1 MDVLRTVKVQSRE
14 IVAGI
19 EILNMEN
26 LPLDTSFILVVF
38 VPQPRDLE
46 IVRLLGWYRIP
57 LRSAPKVVEVDY
69 LAFYQPASFGSG
81 HRWRIEHFA
90 ALRGHE
96 LVRRVDLFRDEAD
109 HPRAQEEYF
118 KMQLGPLQTLPSPIL
133 AEDWRR
139 LTFLYTTGVL
149 FRQAAVIQ
157 DLVIAEEER
166 ESLWLALRER
176 ASQANQYRTRADEDW
191 ELGPELLA
199 MLGAFQRTAAEDPPN
214 DATGW

>member
-1 MDVLRTVKVQSRE
+1 MNDFPS
-14 IVAGI
+14 
-19 EILNMEN
+19 
-26 LPLDTSFILVVF
+26 DTSFILVVF

-118 KMQLGPLQTLPSPIL
+118 KMQLGPLQTLPTPIL

-139 LTFLYTTGVL
+139 LTFLYTTGAL
-149 FRQAAVIQ
+149 FSKAANIQ
-157 DLVIAEEER
+157 DLVISEEDR

-176 ASQANQYRTRADEDW
+176 ASQANQYRTRSDEDW
-191 ELGPELLA
+191 DLGPELLA
-199 MLGAFQRTAAEDPPN
+199 LLGAFQRTDREDLLN
-214 DATGW
+214 EETGW